1 LTGKIPSTNG
11 PVADRARDNAL
22 IAFNKFDP
30 VIQSHPMTSSDQ
42 QPRAILQKLA
52 HKAMC
57 DRGLLPDFSTDAL
70 AEIARLEAPAPG
82 KDGIRDLRKL
92 LWASIDNDDSR
103 DLDQLS
109 VAEALPGD
117 KIKVLVAIADVDA
130 VVDGLAAIDEHAR
143 HNTTSVY
150 TAAAIFPMLPEKL
163 STDITSL
170 GFAADR
176 QAIVVEMDVS
186 TDGSVQSPLI
196 YRAWVRN
203 QAKLAYNSVA
213 AWLEGGVAPAAL
225 AAVPG
230 LEENLRLQDKAAQSL
245 KGLRQLHGALTFET
259 IQGRAKFEGDEIH
272 SVELEKPNRAT
283 QLIEDFMVAANGVTA
298 EYLEGKNFPCLRRV
312 VRTPK
317 RWDRIVE
324 VAQQHGCKLPTE
336 PDSRALNEFLKAQKA
351 ADPQRFPDLSLAVIK
366 LMGPGEYVA
375 ETPGDKLPLGHFGLA
390 VEHYSHSTAPNRR
403 YPDIITQ
410 RLLKAAMTG
419 RPVPYGPKDLE
430 VLALHCTQQED
441 AAKKVERQVA
451 KSAAA
456 MLLQSKIGQRFDAI
470 VTGAAEKGTW
480 VRIFSPPVE
489 GKLVQGAQ
497 GVDVGQK
504 IQVELLHT
512 DVERGFIDFKR
523 VGHPTNRLN

>member
-1 LTGKIPSTNG
+1 
-11 PVADRARDNAL
+11 
-22 IAFNKFDP
+22 
-30 VIQSHPMTSSDQ
+30 MTVLDQ

-57 DRGLLPDFSTDAL
+57 LRGLLPDFSAEAL
-70 AEIARLEAPAPG
+70 AEVAQLEAPAAG
-82 KDGIRDLRKL
+82 KDEIRDLRNL

-117 KIKVLVAIADVDA
+117 TIKILVAIADVDA
-130 VVDGLAAIDEHAR
+130 ITDRLAAIDEHAR

-176 QAIVVEMDVS
+176 QAIVVEMVVS
-186 TDGSVQSPLI
+186 TDGSVQVPVI

-213 AWLEGGVAPAAL
+213 AWLEGGAMPAAI
-225 AAVPG
+225 AAVPE
-230 LEENLRLQDKAAQSL
+230 LDENLRLQDKAAQSL
-245 KGLRQLHGALTFET
+245 KGLRQLHGALTFQT
-259 IQGRAKFEGDEIH
+259 IQGRAKFEGDEIR
-272 SVELEKPNRAT
+272 SVELEKSNRAT

-298 EYLEGKNFPCLRRV
+298 EYLEGKKFPCLRRV

-317 RWDRIVE
+317 QWDRIVE
-324 VAQQHGCKLPTE
+324 IAQQHGCKLPAA
-336 PDSRALNEFLKAQKA
+336 PDSRALNEFLKQQKA
-351 ADPQRFPDLSLAVIK
+351 ADPARFPDLSLAMIK

-375 ETPGDKLPLGHFGLA
+375 ETPGDTVPLGHFGLA

-410 RLLKAAMTG
+410 RLLKAAMAG
-419 RPVPYGPKDLE
+419 QPIPYSQKDLE
-430 VLALHCTQQED
+430 ALALHCTQQED

-456 MLLQSKIGQRFDAI
+456 MLLQSRIGQRFEAI

-480 VRIFSPPVE
+480 VRIFNPPVE
-489 GKLVQGAQ
+489 GKLVQGVQ
-497 GVDVGQK
+497 GVNVGQK
-504 IQVELLHT
+504 IEVELMHT
-512 DVERGFIDFKR
+512 DVEHGFIDFKR
-523 VGHPTNRLN
+523 VG